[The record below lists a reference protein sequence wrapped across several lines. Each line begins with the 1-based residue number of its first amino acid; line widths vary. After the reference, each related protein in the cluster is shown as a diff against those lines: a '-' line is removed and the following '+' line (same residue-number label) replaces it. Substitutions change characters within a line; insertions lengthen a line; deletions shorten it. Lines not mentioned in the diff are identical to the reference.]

1 MSKFEYPRL
10 SRTDIITILKE
21 SQIVEV
27 KENDLKNP
35 NPDFVSDLYT
45 RLLIYLDTLHE
56 DEQGQVEFSALEQ
69 LENPDLHVGSVQ
81 VMNLYSRIKGVVA
94 SLDCPMQFNLKDL
107 IRPDAARTEFF
118 ISTILNF
125 CLHKDAKM
133 NILRPIVE
141 ELADLDEQR
150 NDWEAKISQLIAEI
164 AGYNEAREKELPLVQ
179 EVDTKVKEL
188 QQTIA
193 GLNGHQMLLKASYN
207 KLKDKTKEME
217 TKISKAEFDLVQSVQ
232 ENANLHSKI
241 VQSPDKLQRALE
253 EKKAAMEEAKNA
265 ERYSIQ
271 SFQEKTALLEVYTMA
286 FKKMEKHFKLME
298 DIQKQ
303 VDSAKSVEKDYKGLR
318 AKLSDDAVLD
328 KLLEAKF
335 VELQGKVGQLNEIR
349 SQLAKERDLKFSE
362 STWEFNNVK
371 LEVESRRHNLEARQK
386 KVEDVVAEVDAITS
400 KMNMVKESGA
410 AKVQELVGRC
420 EEIAKQF
427 QQNRSSLW
435 ELLPIIG
442 PEKDLIQ

>member
-1 MSKFEYPRL
+1 MVRESLAARRRAAMKAPMMLMPIQPSRVWQWSLHRNRGRWLYHGFARAPTYSINKYFKGGKNSRMLIRFRIFSVVSLTFSATKHTTTSKITEKMSKFEYPRL

-81 VMNLYSRIKGVVA
+81 VMNLYSRIKGIVA

-193 GLNGHQMLLKASYN
+193 GLNGRQMLLKASYN
-207 KLKDKTKEME
+207 KLKDKTKEIE
-217 TKISKAEFDLVQSVQ
+217 KKISKAEFDLVQSVQ
-232 ENANLHSKI
+232 ENANLRSKI
-241 VQSPDKLQRALE
+241 VQSPDKLQ
-253 EKKAAMEEAKNA
+253 
-265 ERYSIQ
+265 
-271 SFQEKTALLEVYTMA
+271 V
-286 FKKMEKHFKLME
+286 
-298 DIQKQ
+298 
-303 VDSAKSVEKDYKGLR
+303 
-318 AKLSDDAVLD
+318 LSPSNCVL
-328 KLLEAKF
+328 F
-335 VELQGKVGQLNEIR
+335 R
-349 SQLAKERDLKFSE
+349 
-362 STWEFNNVK
+362 
-371 LEVESRRHNLEARQK
+371 
-386 KVEDVVAEVDAITS
+386 
-400 KMNMVKESGA
+400 
-410 AKVQELVGRC
+410 
-420 EEIAKQF
+420 
-427 QQNRSSLW
+427 
-435 ELLPIIG
+435 
-442 PEKDLIQ
+442 

>member
-56 DEQGQVEFSALEQ
+56 NEQGQVEFSALEQ

-107 IRPDAARTEFF
+107 KRPDAARTEFF

-133 NILRPIVE
+133 T
-141 ELADLDEQR
+141 
-150 NDWEAKISQLIAEI
+150 KISQLIAEI

-188 QQTIA
+188 QQSIA
-193 GLNGHQMLLKASYN
+193 GLNGR
-207 KLKDKTKEME
+207 
-217 TKISKAEFDLVQSVQ
+217 I
-232 ENANLHSKI
+232 
-241 VQSPDKLQRALE
+241 AL
-253 EKKAAMEEAKNA
+253 
-265 ERYSIQ
+265 
-271 SFQEKTALLEVYTMA
+271 
-286 FKKMEKHFKLME
+286 
-298 DIQKQ
+298 
-303 VDSAKSVEKDYKGLR
+303 
-318 AKLSDDAVLD
+318 
-328 KLLEAKF
+328 
-335 VELQGKVGQLNEIR
+335 
-349 SQLAKERDLKFSE
+349 
-362 STWEFNNVK
+362 
-371 LEVESRRHNLEARQK
+371 RR
-386 KVEDVVAEVDAITS
+386 
-400 KMNMVKESGA
+400 
-410 AKVQELVGRC
+410 
-420 EEIAKQF
+420 
-427 QQNRSSLW
+427 LW
-435 ELLPIIG
+435 
-442 PEKDLIQ
+442 